1 MPLDRR
7 PIEQMISDVGAE
19 AFQRLARLFETETR
33 AAIDDMGR
41 ILGDQDW
48 RELGRQA
55 HSLKN
60 SAASFGLAD
69 LAVVAIALERAADA
83 AKASDAAESV
93 ARLQGMVE
101 GELRELDAS
110 LRALQA

>member
-7 PIEQMISDVGAE
+7 PIEQMISDVGEA
-19 AFQRLARLFETETR
+19 AFQRLARLFENETR
-33 AAIDDMGR
+33 EAVVEMR
-41 ILGDQDW
+41 RLLNLKDW

-60 SAASFGLAD
+60 STASFGLED
-69 LAVVAIALERAADA
+69 LSVVAYALEQAADGGRGGE
-83 AKASDAAESV
+83 AAELV
-93 ARLQGMVE
+93 AHLDQLVVREL
-101 GELRELDAS
+101 GELDNA